1 MKRQFGTNKKRV
13 FENKQMIYLFIK
25 FNSIKVL
32 VTLSSSV
39 YVTALINDT
48 NMDDKSGGASGRYWE
63 H

>member
-1 MKRQFGTNKKRV
+1 MN
-13 FENKQMIYLFIK
+13 NYLFIK
-25 FNSIKVL
+25 FNSIKV
-32 VTLSSSV
+32 VSLSSSV